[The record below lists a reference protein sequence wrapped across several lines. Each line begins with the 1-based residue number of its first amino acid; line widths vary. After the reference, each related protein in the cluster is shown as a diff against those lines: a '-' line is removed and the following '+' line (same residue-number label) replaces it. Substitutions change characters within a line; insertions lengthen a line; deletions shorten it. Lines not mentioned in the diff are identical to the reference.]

1 MFLLRATQ
9 IGLKLTDLDL
19 LEYGTVIDMFTEAA
33 NDQFDYPIKAGQ
45 ADFDKF

>member
-9 IGLKLTDLDL
+9 IGLNLSDLDC
-19 LEYGTVIDMFTEAA
+19 LEYGTVLDMFTEAA
-33 NDQFDYPIKAGQ
+33 NDNYDYPVKARQ